1 MKFQKLLSTAAIL
14 GGAVAFTAIGS
25 VSADAK
31 MKRISIGTNP
41 AGTTYFVM
49 GGLFAKTFQDKL
61 GIRSTAQPHAGSS
74 VYLPL
79 LDKGELTLGINSSL
93 DSAMA
98 YTGKKPYKNAT
109 KKVRSLARIWQLPY
123 TYMARA
129 NSGIKTIADLK
140 GKRVIISLKSNV
152 SLGQLNRTILAT
164 AGLTVADV
172 IPVTAG
178 NIPQNIN
185 AVVEGRADAAVTA
198 LGIPL
203 VRKANAG
210 IPGGVVMLSM
220 GPKATNEFM
229 DAGMPGSRT
238 MMAKPSKRNIGV
250 SAPMKIAGFDTYLN
264 VSGKLS
270 ADDAYILTKTLHSN
284 WKALQK
290 QNGRFRSVKPSLM
303 APASNP
309 IPYHPGAVKYYKEA
323 GVWNAAN
330 DKHRMMAK

>member
-1 MKFQKLLSTAAIL
+1 MNYQKLLSTAIVL
-14 GGAVAFTAIGS
+14 GGAVAFTALGS
-25 VSADAK
+25 VTAEAK

-41 AGTTYFVM
+41 AGTTYFVL
-49 GGLFAKTFQDKL
+49 GGLFAKIFQEKL

-79 LDKGELTLGINSSL
+79 LNKGELTMGLNSSL

-98 YTGKKPYKNAT
+98 YTGVKPYKAPT

-123 TYMARA
+123 VYFVRT
-129 NSGIKTIADLK
+129 NSGIKSLADLK
-140 GKRVIISLKSNV
+140 GKRVVINLKSNV

-164 AGLTVADV
+164 AGLKPSDV
-172 IPVTAG
+172 KEVTAG

-185 AVVEGRADAAVTA
+185 TVVEGRADAAVTA

-203 VRKANAG
+203 IRKANAG
-210 IPGGVVMLSM
+210 IPGGVTMLPI
-220 GPKATNEFM
+220 GPKATDAFM
-229 DAGMPGSRT
+229 HAGMPGSRT
-238 MMAKPSKRNIGV
+238 MMTKPSKRNIGV
-250 SAPMKIAGFDTYLN
+250 TKPMKIAGFDTYVN
-264 VSGKLS
+264 VSGTLS
-270 ADDAYILTKTLHSN
+270 ADDAYTLVKTLHTN

-290 QNGRFRSVKPSLM
+290 QHPVLRSVKPNLM
-303 APASNP
+303 APATNP

-330 DKHRMMAK
+330 DKHRSMAK

>member
-1 MKFQKLLSTAAIL
+1 MNHQKLLSTAVIL
-14 GGAVAFTAIGS
+14 GGAVAFTALGS
-25 VSADAK
+25 VTADAK

-41 AGTTYFVM
+41 AGTTYFVL
-49 GGLFAKTFQDKL
+49 GGLFAKTFQEKL

-79 LDKGELTLGINSSL
+79 LNKGELTLGLNSSL

-98 YTGKKPYKNAT
+98 YTGKKPYKSAT
-109 KKVRSLARIWQLPY
+109 KNVRSIARIWQLPY

-129 NSGIKTIADLK
+129 NSGIKTVADLK
-140 GKRVIISLKSNV
+140 GKRVIINLKSNV

-164 AGLTVADV
+164 AGLTEADV
-172 IPVTAG
+172 SPVTAG

-210 IPGGVVMLSM
+210 IPGGVVMLSI
-220 GPKATNEFM
+220 GPKATDAFM
-229 DAGMPGSRT
+229 NAGMPGSRT

-250 SAPMKIAGFDTYLN
+250 AGPMKIAAFDTYVN
-264 VSGKLS
+264 IAGSIS
-270 ADDAYILTKTLHSN
+270 NEDAYTIAKTLHSN
-284 WKALQK
+284 WKSLQK
-290 QNGRFRSVKPSLM
+290 QHPVLRGVKPNQM
-303 APASNP
+303 APAANP
-309 IPYHPGAVKYYKEA
+309 IPYHPGAMKYYKEV
-323 GVWNAAN
+323 GVWTAAN
-330 DKHRMMAK
+330 DKHRGMNK